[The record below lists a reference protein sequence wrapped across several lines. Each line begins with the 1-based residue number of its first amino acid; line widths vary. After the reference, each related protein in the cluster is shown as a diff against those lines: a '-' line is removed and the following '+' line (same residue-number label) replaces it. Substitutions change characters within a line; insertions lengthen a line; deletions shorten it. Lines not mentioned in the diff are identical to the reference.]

1 MPEAPLLSVIVPCR
15 NSVGTLDALL
25 ASLLDQRSPV
35 SFEVLLCDNG
45 STDDL
50 RGFVRTASADGLDL
64 RYVDA
69 SDHRG
74 AAFARNRGIGEARS
88 EYVAFCDAD
97 DAVGPAW
104 IRSAFEALQWIP
116 VVNGSAVPV
125 PYEEFADP
133 ERLREYRHRRLSEDV
148 PADLPLA
155 GLGDIAPALM
165 AGTFAAR
172 REFLLQMGGFDASMW
187 RGGEDNDLSYRIAAT
202 GLNLRETEGM
212 GILYRSAPSACS
224 RCCKSLNHARS
235 LALVCARHEAW
246 NEARSYR
253 THPALTLARSLGALG
268 MMLLGR
274 RERNIESAVSR
285 ASNSLGLLDGI
296 VRYKYLDRI
305 PAPRVGHGLGA
316 SWCHRGDAEE
326 SRRD

>member
-1 MPEAPLLSVIVPCR
+1 MSDPPLLSVIVPCR
-15 NSVGTLDALL
+15 NSVTTLETLL
-25 ASLLDQRSPV
+25 DSLLDQRSPV

-50 RGFVRTASADGLDL
+50 RGFAQNASTPGIDL

-69 SDHRG
+69 SEHRG

-88 EYVAFCDAD
+88 EHLAFCDAD

-104 IRSAFEALQWIP
+104 VRSAFEALQRIP

-125 PYEEFADP
+125 SHEDFADP
-133 ERLREYRHRRLSEDV
+133 DRLRAYRHRRLRGDV

-172 REFLLQMGGFDASMW
+172 RGFLVQMGGFDASLW

-202 GLNLRETEGM
+202 GLSLQETDGM
-212 GILYRSAPSACS
+212 GILYRSAASARS
-224 RCCKSLNHARS
+224 RRRKSFHHALS
-235 LALVCARHEAW
+235 LALVCARHDAW
-246 NEARSYR
+246 HEARSYR
-253 THPALTLARSLGALG
+253 THPAVTLARSLGALG

-274 RERNIESAVSR
+274 RDKDVESAVSR
-285 ASNSLGLLDGI
+285 ASNSLGLLEGL
-296 VRYKYLDRI
+296 VRYKYLSRI
-305 PAPRVGHGLGA
+305 PPSRVGQGLGGA
-316 SWCHRGDAEE
+316 FP
-326 SRRD
+326 RR